1 MELSTAFFQPW
12 IVKLIEQYENSEEL
26 TKAVK
31 AKVLKFVN
39 LAALQN
45 ETTEGQNV
53 IVYLSDHETYIPAVI
68 SQEAI
73 QALDEEEDH
82 YVLSDLK
89 NKVIV
94 LRKYRVMFQAETEE
108 KKCEFIIEIL
118 NFRIMSIYTDTP
130 HVCDCKG
137 LPEVKQKIHKLWL
150 SFVGEDSISTASHA
164 GMSLTQM
171 LSYMKEDGFT
181 NLVNLATECL
191 DLSDPADRPST
202 SWDTRLLFPA
212 PLTGWKAER
221 RKNKGVKSFS
231 IPISLL
237 AIPEE
242 QKKILDNIP
251 EWMEDYVSPREDT
264 GMEVLPAVDMSVSA
278 ESDSTATSFS
288 PLISE
293 KTVGSCDTGAS
304 QLPWNQYP
312 GLDLTDHSSHGTV
325 SHIDSPEDQSRQPSI
340 VEHAT
345 SSSTS
350 AKLHTQKE
358 SSQNQQLAPIV
369 DSDNLDRTPLLFRM
383 SSLKHHNQAVQTFV
397 SRQISEG
404 SLTNY
409 QKPGPSR
416 AETSSSFALSTSI
429 PQPMAVSSEATLS
442 DLQGDSRENVKVQ
455 RKFLSAKRKCLTLD
469 PASKKA
475 VVSSEDN
482 TLRKAVCIRDS
493 TRASASPAKE
503 KSKESG
509 LEMRSD
515 QNHVCTT
522 RNMTGA
528 SAINETFQTPIT
540 HSDGTPFMYVYQ
552 PSIGLQKRVAS
563 LKLSGALLNW
573 AAHYIAKQE

>member
-1 MELSTAFFQPW
+1 
-12 IVKLIEQYENSEEL
+12 
-26 TKAVK
+26 
-31 AKVLKFVN
+31 
-39 LAALQN
+39 
-45 ETTEGQNV
+45 
-53 IVYLSDHETYIPAVI
+53 
-68 SQEAI
+68 
-73 QALDEEEDH
+73 
-82 YVLSDLK
+82 
-89 NKVIV
+89 
-94 LRKYRVMFQAETEE
+94 MFQAETEE
-108 KKCEFIIEIL
+108 KKCEFVIEIL

-130 HVCDCKG
+130 HVCDCKS

-191 DLSDPADRPST
+191 DISDPADRPST
-202 SWDTRLLFPA
+202 SWDTHLLFPA

-221 RKNKGVKSFS
+221 RKNKGVKPFS

-237 AIPEE
+237 TIPEE
-242 QKKILDNIP
+242 QKKIIDNIP
-251 EWMEDYVSPREDT
+251 EWREDYVSPREDT
-264 GMEVLPAVDMSVSA
+264 GMEVLPAVDMSVSV
-278 ESDSTATSFS
+278 ESESTATSFS
-288 PLISE
+288 TLISE

-312 GLDLTDHSSHGTV
+312 GLDLTDHSSHDTV
-325 SHIDSPEDQSRQPSI
+325 SRIDSPEDQSRQPSI

-350 AKLHTQKE
+350 TNIHTQKE
-358 SSQNQQLAPIV
+358 TSQNQQLAPIV
-369 DSDNLDRTPLLFRM
+369 DSDNLDRTPLLFRI
-383 SSLKHHNQAVQTFV
+383 SSLKHHNQAVLTFV

-404 SLTNY
+404 SLTSY

-416 AETSSSFALSTSI
+416 AETSSFALSANI
-429 PQPMAVSSEATLS
+429 PQPVAVSSEACLS
-442 DLQGDSRENVKVQ
+442 DLQVDNRENLQVQ
-455 RKFLSAKRKCLTLD
+455 RKFLSAKRKCSTLN

-475 VVSSEDN
+475 VVSSEDD

-493 TRASASPAKE
+493 MRASDSPTKE

-509 LEMRSD
+509 LGMRSN
-515 QNHVCTT
+515 QSHVCTT

-540 HSDGTPFMYVYQ
+540 KHSDGTPFMYVYQ
-552 PSIGLQKRVAS
+552 PSVSLQKRVAS
-563 LKLSGALLNW
+563 LRLSGALLNW
-573 AAHYIAKQE
+573 ATHYIAKQE